1 MKNEEYWNPEIN
13 DEIEGILVDKLSNMG
28 IYKNNLYKLQ
38 CGEKTVNVWGK
49 THLDSLMKTTQ
60 IGDKIL
66 IRYVGLKPVHD
77 FEMKIY
83 ELEILN
89 E

>member
-1 MKNEEYWNPEIN
+1 MENEEYWNPKIN
-13 DEIEGILVDKLSNMG
+13 ESIEGILIDKLKNMG
-28 IYKNNLYKLQ
+28 FYKNNLYKIQ
-38 CGEKTVNVWGK
+38 CEGKIVNVWGK
-49 THLDSLMKTTQ
+49 TQLDSLMKTTQ

-66 IRYVGLKPVHD
+66 IRYVGVKLVHD